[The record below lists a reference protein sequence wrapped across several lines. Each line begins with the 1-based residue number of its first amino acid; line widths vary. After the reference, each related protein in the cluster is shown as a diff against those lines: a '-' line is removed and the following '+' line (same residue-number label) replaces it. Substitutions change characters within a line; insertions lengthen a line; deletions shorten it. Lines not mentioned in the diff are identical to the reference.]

1 MLNAMSEQQLALNEA
16 VRVAVV
22 GGGASGVLL
31 AARLLDASVAQAVHV
46 SIVDPSGG
54 LAAGVAYGTDDPE
67 HLLNVRASGMSADPS
82 QPGDLVEWMK
92 ERSLGGPDTFLPRR
106 EFRKYLQEHLADA
119 AERAT
124 SATLEVLT
132 DQVVAVE
139 ITSESTQLKLAS
151 GTVVVADYVV
161 LAIGNPVPAIPAP
174 LSSLTGT
181 EGWVPDPWAPGALK
195 QLQAKQRIL
204 LVGTGLTMADVA
216 LTLSRQNTEPEQLE
230 LLALSRNGL
239 LPKSHLVVQPPRPF
253 QVIDLAQDADDVL
266 ALQAKIA
273 GRIHDRVGAEY
284 PDENWREVIDA
295 VRPFANAL
303 WRRFD
308 DEQQRIFLSRVLRDW
323 DVHRHRMSPPTAQRL
338 EDLIGSGVMTTHVGQ
353 VLQASGS
360 ALGGIVLQLDL
371 DGQER
376 ELGVDAVVNCTGPGR
391 SWLPPENP
399 VVTDLMN
406 SGLAQPDPHG
416 LGLLTTAEGRLLKE
430 TGDAVEQIFVMG
442 PPRRGTL
449 FETTAIPEL
458 RSQALHIADQILL
471 SRCSPGI

>member
-1 MLNAMSEQQLALNEA
+1 MLKAMAKQQLASNEA

-22 GGGASGVLL
+22 GGGASAVLL

-46 SIVDPSGG
+46 SIVEPSGR
-54 LAAGVAYGTDDPE
+54 LAAGVAYGTDDSE

-82 QPGDLVEWMK
+82 QPGDLVDWMAQ
-92 ERSLGGPDTFLPRR
+92 RSLGGPDTFLPRR
-106 EFRKYLQEHLADA
+106 EFRKYLQEHLEAA

-124 SATLEVLT
+124 SGTLEVLT

-139 ITSESTQLKLAS
+139 ISSESTHLELAS
-151 GTVVVADYVV
+151 GTVVAADYVV
-161 LAIGNPVPAIPAP
+161 LAIGNPAPGIPSP
-174 LSSLTGT
+174 LATLIGA

-195 QLQAKQRIL
+195 ELQGKQRIL

-216 LTLSRQNTEPEQLE
+216 LTLSRQNPEPEHLE

-239 LPKSHLVVQPPRPF
+239 LPKSHLLVQPPRPL

-266 ALQAKIA
+266 ALQAKIVR
-273 GRIHDRVGAEY
+273 RIRDHVGAEY

-295 VRPFANAL
+295 IRPFANAL

-308 DEQQRIFLSRVLRDW
+308 DEQQRLFLSRVLRDW

-338 EDLIGSGVMTTHVGQ
+338 GALITSGVMTTHVGQ
-353 VLQASGS
+353 VLQASSS
-360 ALGGIVLQLDL
+360 ALGGIVLELEL
-371 DGQER
+371 DGTQK
-376 ELGVDAVVNCTGPGR
+376 ELEVDAVVNCTGPGR

-416 LGLLTTAEGRLLKE
+416 LGLLTTAEGHLVKE
-430 TGDAVEQIFVMG
+430 TGETVDQIFVIG

-471 SRCSPGI
+471 RS